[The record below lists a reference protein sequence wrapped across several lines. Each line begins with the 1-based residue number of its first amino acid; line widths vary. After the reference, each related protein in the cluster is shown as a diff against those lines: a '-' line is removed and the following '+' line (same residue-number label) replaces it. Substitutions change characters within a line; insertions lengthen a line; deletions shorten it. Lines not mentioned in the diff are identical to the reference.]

1 MLQHGVEYAIQDPFE
16 AVSALARQ
24 THKPFDEVRRVYESE
39 FSRLERDARVT
50 TFLQV
55 LAARH
60 AREILTGADH

>member
-24 THKPFDEVRRVYESE
+24 THKPFEEVRRVYESE
-39 FSRLERDARVT
+39 LSRLERDARVT

-55 LAARH
+55 LATRH
-60 AREILTGADH
+60 TREILARKDT